1 MRKFL
6 IVFAIPLLISCDSNE
21 YNKSLGQNVKAKVSK
36 IKTIYSKS
44 GIPGYYIQVG
54 YFSSKPSNVFIDNI
68 KKLSLPYTIL
78 EKYVNDKL
86 GYYALIGPYISYN
99 KAKEVLDKSKDKM
112 IKGAFIIKISRP

>member
-1 MRKFL
+1 M
-6 IVFAIPLLISCDSNE
+6 
-21 YNKSLGQNVKAKVSK
+21 
-36 IKTIYSKS
+36 
-44 GIPGYYIQVG
+44 
-54 YFSSKPSNVFIDNI
+54 FIDNI